1 MSGEN
6 FKPSFLRPI
15 EKLIDD
21 AGFVLQS
28 LRMAQKKETRAVR
41 LRLSSAERKAMKK
54 VMAKV
59 RAAKKRKN
67 RG

>member
-1 MSGEN
+1 M
-6 FKPSFLRPI
+6 
-15 EKLIDD
+15 IDSVD
-21 AGFVLQS
+21 FVLQS

-41 LRLSSAERKAMKK
+41 LRLSAAERKAMKK

-67 RG
+67 RE